1 MSEEGS
7 DETITDEIE
16 AHERDGLLDSLG
28 VSLADERVYI
38 LLLSRDGADAAEL
51 ANLMRL
57 SRRAIACSLD
67 SLEETGLV
75 TRSPDPARRYFAV
88 PPDIG
93 VEALIERRQ
102 SEIHHARSSIQ
113 RLRRFAVG
121 TGSRGFDD
129 RLVEVLSPEAIASTV
144 PQMVWSA
151 QVEILC
157 LERPPLLIHPKTWV
171 GANAVPY
178 RPGVSSRAVT
188 DTELLR
194 LPGMMETMRGEMEAG
209 EQHRLCSNLP
219 FKLLIVDRRLA
230 VVPLSMETANGP
242 SLLVRPSSLLTAL
255 CELFEMFWRVATSI
269 QFDEDGSLRP
279 QPMTDVAGSDDARL
293 MSLLALGFNDKTIE
307 HELQMSKRTFTR
319 RVASLMKRLG
329 ATTRFHAGWLA
340 AREGALKNEPSPTD
354 DSSSVAVSDQGP
366 RRS

>member
-7 DETITDEIE
+7 GDVVISGIGSRQDE
-16 AHERDGLLDSLG
+16 GLLDSLG
-28 VSLADERVYI
+28 IPLADERVYV
-38 LLLSRDGADAAEL
+38 LLLSRDGADVAEL
-51 ANLMRL
+51 ANLTRR

-67 SLEETGLV
+67 SLEEKGLI

-113 RLRRFAVG
+113 RLREFAAG
-121 TGSRGFDD
+121 TGHRGFDD
-129 RLVEVLSPEAIASTV
+129 RLVEVLSPEALVSTV
-144 PQMVWSA
+144 PQMVRSA
-151 QVEILC
+151 QVEMLC
-157 LERPPLLIHPKTWV
+157 LERPPLLTHPKARV
-171 GANAVPY
+171 GAHVVP
-178 RPGVSSRAVT
+178 RKPHVGTRAVT

-194 LPGMMETMRGEMEAG
+194 LPGMMENMRAEMEAG

-230 VVPLSMETANGP
+230 IVPLSMETANGP
-242 SLLVRPSSLLTAL
+242 SLLVRSSSLLTAL
-255 CELFEMFWRVATSI
+255 CELFEMFWRSATPVL
-269 QFDEDGSLRP
+269 FDEAGNLRP
-279 QPMTDVAGSDDARL
+279 QVIVDVAGGGDARL
-293 MSLLALGFNDKTIE
+293 LSLLALGFNDKAIE
-307 HELQMSKRTFTR
+307 HDLQMSKRTFTR

-340 AREGALKNEPSPTD
+340 ARGGVDEPAAA
-354 DSSSVAVSDQGP
+354 SVAEFPAVAAQESGSHP
-366 RRS
+366 T